1 MKRTL
6 MAAALAATT
15 AAATAL
21 AIAPAASAQSREVA
35 LRGCVTP
42 GIDKGTYVLTHV
54 EEVTAPGKSA
64 MPAEAHGRRVVFWLD
79 HDGDVK
85 KQMGQSVEV
94 RGTFNKFEESEI
106 EVKAGPAKEGGLY
119 VEFEGPGKDVKVAQ
133 AAIGNAVG
141 TAGVTTPEKNDV
153 KTFLLRVNVKN
164 VRAMGA
170 CQ

>member
-6 MAAALAATT
+6 MVAALT
-15 AAATAL
+15 L
-21 AIAPAASAQSREVA
+21 AIAPVASAQNREIT

-42 GIDKGTYVLTHV
+42 GVDKGTYVLTHV
-54 EEVTAPGKSA
+54 DEVTAPGKSA

-79 HDGDVK
+79 HDNDVK

-94 RGTFNKFEESEI
+94 RGKFDKFEESEI
-106 EVKAGPAKEGGLY
+106 EVKAGPAKEGGLF
-119 VEFEGPGKDVKVAQ
+119 VEFEGPGKDVTVSQ

-141 TAGVTTPEKNDV
+141 TSGSTAENHDV
-153 KTFLLRVNVKN
+153 KTFLLRVKVDS

>member
-6 MAAALAATT
+6 MAAALA
-15 AAATAL
+15 L
-21 AIAPAASAQSREVA
+21 AVAPAASAQSREST

-42 GIDKGTYVLTHV
+42 GVDKGTYVLTHV
-54 EEVTAPGKSA
+54 DEVTQPGQSA

-79 HDGDVK
+79 HDNDVK
-85 KQMGQSVEV
+85 KQIGQSVEV
-94 RGTFNKFEESEI
+94 RGTFDKFEESEI
-106 EVKAGPAKEGGLY
+106 EVKAGPAKEGGLF
-119 VEFEGPGKDVKVAQ
+119 VEFEGPGKDVKVSQ

-141 TAGVTTPEKNDV
+141 TTGSNAEKNDV
-153 KTFLLRVNVKN
+153 KTFLLRVKVSN